1 MKRFFIL
8 LFGILLS
15 FNALAQLEVKKDS
28 FKKVE
33 GFVNINMD
41 KQTDDNDR
49 PYAVL
54 KIRTENIDGK
64 QRRELNFQ
72 GDARTFFEVEYK
84 DGEVWL
90 YISYYATFIKIS
102 HDDLSSTEFWFPFD
116 MEPKCGYEMTLVNK
130 AAIQP
135 VSAKEQFNYL
145 IVKADQPNAV
155 IYMDGLYAGD
165 GEAAK
170 TFKVGETHQWSIE
183 CELYYSESGTATIMK
198 DDPVTVDKRLRP
210 AFGYL
215 HITSEPENGATVFVD
230 NKRIGETPCNTDKL
244 ASGVHKV
251 RVMKEMFLT
260 AEKSFTVTDGNTTQ
274 ALMTMTANFI
284 AINVTTDSASDI
296 YVDNELKG
304 KGSWSGRLS
313 EGDHV
318 FEAKKASHKTS
329 IKNMTLVLGRN
340 ENIVIPNPT
349 PIYGTVDVNSSPM
362 GATIIIDGKTY
373 GVTPRVLGDILV
385 GNHELRLEKT
395 GYKTVTQNFNLD
407 DKNIIGFNEKLKVD
421 DQISNNATTTNGKI
435 SITDIKFANVE
446 TDGKII
452 DNYGARLTEMK
463 LRYLKPKIIYNCYD
477 KNLNEVEFF
486 INIKRDWNGSKL
498 SGTTSPDGYTTKW
511 KTKVS
516 YGNNNEAFLTGWG
529 RNDGGTYCAGTYT
542 YEVWYNNV
550 MLFSKKVTVYKD
562 NINYNDFKIK
572 DIAFSNVDYDK
583 NIIDKSGE
591 KLISS
596 RIQYLRATIK
606 YDYTYSSKKSVVL
619 YIKIK
624 KYGDKMNTGS
634 SSPEG
639 YTTWKTKEI
648 VSGRNNMLEL
658 ADWGNKNGGTY
669 SAGTY
674 CYEIW
679 ANDKMLYSKDFVVY

>member
-183 CELYYSESGTATIMK
+183 CELYYPESGSATIMK
-198 DDPVTVDKRLRP
+198 DAPVTVEKRLRP
-210 AFGYL
+210 AFGYI

-373 GVTPRVLGDILV
+373 GVTPRVFGDILV

-421 DQISNNATTTNGKI
+421 DQISNSATTTNGNI

-446 TDGKII
+446 KDGKII

-572 DIAFSNVDYDK
+572 DIAFANEDYDG
-583 NIIDKSGE
+583 NIIDAKGS
-591 KLISS
+591 KLVAS
-596 RIQYLRATIK
+596 RIEYLKPVITYDCTNSNIK
-606 YDYTYSSKKSVVL
+606 DVVF
-619 YIKIK
+619 YYKIK
-624 KYGDKMNTGS
+624 TSNQDIKHGN
-634 SSPEG
+634 SSPQG
-639 YTTWKTKEI
+639 YTSWCIRTI
-648 VSGRNNMLEL
+648 NYGRNKTMTLSG
-658 ADWGNKNGGTY
+658 WGNKNRNHYKPGNYTFELWVG
-669 SAGTY
+669 
-674 CYEIW
+674 
-679 ANDKMLYSKDFVVY
+679 DKMLYSKNFMIH